1 MASFCRTGTASIVL
15 IIRKD
20 PTGKEVFQRNMV
32 ICWIVTFFRY
42 VLEEFTGTV
51 IGFEIKQV
59 ETRNRFIPIFFSPPS
74 IASIPNMDGCQN
86 SLGCRWNEW
95 MNNKKKE
102 WFDVWCYLKNANST
116 WNRKEQ
122 IKLFVA
128 RKKNSDDFYG
138 KIESYYR
145 HIISIQ

>member
-1 MASFCRTGTASIVL
+1 MASFCRTGSASIVL

-59 ETRNRFIPIFFSPPS
+59 ETRNRFIPIFFPRPQLLRYL
-74 IASIPNMDGCQN
+74 IWMVARTALDVDGM
-86 SLGCRWNEW
+86 NEW
-95 MNNKKKE
+95 IKKNDSM
-102 WFDVWCYLKNANST
+102 FDVIWKMQTARGIEKSKLSYLSREKSILTIFMAKSN
-116 WNRKEQ
+116 
-122 IKLFVA
+122 L
-128 RKKNSDDFYG
+128 
-138 KIESYYR
+138 
-145 HIISIQ
+145 IIDI